1 MQVKDIVMEAS
12 KLSEEQRA
20 SIASQILHSL
30 EVSHHYVSDEEVA
43 QRIDEAEKDPS
54 VLISFDEFVSGIQRS
69 GS

>member
-1 MQVKDIVMEAS
+1 MEAA

-30 EVSHHYVSDEEVA
+30 DVAHHWVSDEEVA
-43 QRIDEAEKDPS
+43 ERMNEAEKDPDI
-54 VLISFDEFVSGIQRS
+54 LISFDEFVSGVQRS

>member
-1 MQVKDIVMEAS
+1 MQVKDIVMEVS